1 SHPRAAAAP
10 PGGLAPPPPPGQGPA
25 RRAGGPS
32 PTIHC
37 HIPSPCP
44 GMWRLAP
51 ACPRLV
57 KKLSLRAHRA
67 IQSAR
72 LQRSETPVSTAVPEK
87 VLVRSVLLA
96 GARTLGSGR
105 WVKGLH
111 EATARRAALDA
122 VAASRTIG
130 AEKTVACRT
139 GLRRLSASRFA
150 RLTGVARRVPGGPLN
165 GRARR

>member
-1 SHPRAAAAP
+1 
-10 PGGLAPPPPPGQGPA
+10 
-25 RRAGGPS
+25 
-32 PTIHC
+32 
-37 HIPSPCP
+37 P

-105 WVKGLH
+105 WVKGCQ
-111 EATARRAALDA
+111 RRVNFDPL
-122 VAASRTIG
+122 AASENLPPAWLCCWLVVGCWGRG
-130 AEKTVACRT
+130 DAAEVSVFEPVGVSLEGDDFGVVDESVDHRGGDYVVVE
-139 GLRRLSASRFA
+139 GLASPAERLVGGDDQAGP
-150 RLTGVARRVPGGPLN
+150 LVPGRDELEEQ
-165 GRARR
+165 